1 MNDKGYT
8 VHCIAIQETWLCENN
23 VLLPHLEIHGY
34 NFVYSPCRISRHSGV
49 AFYLLSQFSYEI
61 VPNNTE
67 FETFECITLKV
78 SSSKDKFIISNIYR
92 PPRDNLNVFNTEL
105 EMLLELTK
113 HQDNIALVGDFNINL
128 LSINSSHASQAF
140 LDLTLSYG
148 LCPMITLPSR
158 VAPTAANLI
167 DNIFIKC
174 KNIVQSH
181 KSFILVETLSDHY
194 AVFSS
199 LQCKIDDQRKVSGIK
214 HTVFRKQGEKEFSL
228 FKSKLDNI
236 NFNRIIDFSPNA
248 DPNINYSK
256 LNTTLTDLSNSCFP
270 LKRQRINRRRHKLN
284 PWMTDSLLRCV
295 NKKVYLY
302 KQMKNTPITDP
313 SHAQKANTFKAYDSM
328 LKRIIRARK
337 KEYHCLYFEKNSN
350 DIRKTWFG
358 IKKLITNN
366 VDNSTQIEF
375 VNGNETIS
383 DSHLV
388 AAHFNDYFSSIG
400 EVFASRI
407 QEVPTASF
415 NDYLTRNIISE
426 FHFKPLSNEEVS
438 KIIDGLNSKNSSGH
452 DGVSVRLLKYVKH
465 TLLDTLTCII
475 NQSIFHGTFPDE
487 LKIAKVTPIY
497 KNGKKENIGNYRP
510 ISVLPSVS
518 KVFEKALANQ
528 LTDYLEENKYLPSN
542 QYAYRSLHSTEHASL
557 EFVDKLLKMLD
568 DDQVPLSVFIDLS
581 KAFDTLDHTILLEK
595 LKYYGV
601 MNKSLQLLSSYL
613 ENRKQYVYWNN
624 SASEYKDITIG
635 VPQGSILGPLLF
647 ILYMSDF
654 QFSSN
659 IFEFVCYAD
668 DTTLYTNR
676 NTDELVLN
684 SEINKVANWLKL
696 NKLSINPKKTKLM
709 TFSYRRNIPDP
720 SIYLD
725 NEKIAS
731 VDEFNFL
738 GLTLDKHLSWKPHIN
753 KIVNKLSRT
762 NFILSKLK
770 NFLPI
775 NILRLMYF
783 SLFQCHLN
791 FGILN
796 WGHTITSSDILT
808 KLQKRSIRIITNS
821 PYRCHTTPLFKALDI
836 LKLSDLFYLFQL
848 KFLYN
853 FSNKLLPTYFLHHM
867 HLEYVR
873 EIHPYNTRYNTARIP
888 IAKKIKSEKCIRFYL
903 CVVTNN
909 SPRIIL
915 DKTKTHSLDGFSS
928 YVKKYVIHNYSVS
941 CELDNCYICHNVA

>member
-1 MNDKGYT
+1 MANLNDAILLNYGGTDNNYLGYILENPNDNNVHDTVQIPLNLIKMSPYTTYDDIAQFHSIDNFNIMSLNCRSINSCIVNLRNSIQLMNDKGYT

-128 LSINSSHASQAF
+128 LSINSSHTSQAF

-350 DIRKTWFG
+350 DIRKTWYG
-358 IKKLITNN
+358 IN
-366 VDNSTQIEF
+366 
-375 VNGNETIS
+375 
-383 DSHLV
+383 
-388 AAHFNDYFSSIG
+388 
-400 EVFASRI
+400 
-407 QEVPTASF
+407 
-415 NDYLTRNIISE
+415 
-426 FHFKPLSNEEVS
+426 
-438 KIIDGLNSKNSSGH
+438 
-452 DGVSVRLLKYVKH
+452 
-465 TLLDTLTCII
+465 
-475 NQSIFHGTFPDE
+475 
-487 LKIAKVTPIY
+487 
-497 KNGKKENIGNYRP
+497 P
-510 ISVLPSVS
+510 IS
-518 KVFEKALANQ
+518 
-528 LTDYLEENKYLPSN
+528 
-542 QYAYRSLHSTEHASL
+542 
-557 EFVDKLLKMLD
+557 
-568 DDQVPLSVFIDLS
+568 
-581 KAFDTLDHTILLEK
+581 
-595 LKYYGV
+595 
-601 MNKSLQLLSSYL
+601 
-613 ENRKQYVYWNN
+613 
-624 SASEYKDITIG
+624 
-635 VPQGSILGPLLF
+635 
-647 ILYMSDF
+647 
-654 QFSSN
+654 
-659 IFEFVCYAD
+659 
-668 DTTLYTNR
+668 
-676 NTDELVLN
+676 
-684 SEINKVANWLKL
+684 
-696 NKLSINPKKTKLM
+696 
-709 TFSYRRNIPDP
+709 
-720 SIYLD
+720 
-725 NEKIAS
+725 
-731 VDEFNFL
+731 
-738 GLTLDKHLSWKPHIN
+738 
-753 KIVNKLSRT
+753 
-762 NFILSKLK
+762 
-770 NFLPI
+770 
-775 NILRLMYF
+775 
-783 SLFQCHLN
+783 
-791 FGILN
+791 
-796 WGHTITSSDILT
+796 
-808 KLQKRSIRIITNS
+808 
-821 PYRCHTTPLFKALDI
+821 
-836 LKLSDLFYLFQL
+836 
-848 KFLYN
+848 
-853 FSNKLLPTYFLHHM
+853 
-867 HLEYVR
+867 
-873 EIHPYNTRYNTARIP
+873 
-888 IAKKIKSEKCIRFYL
+888 
-903 CVVTNN
+903 
-909 SPRIIL
+909 
-915 DKTKTHSLDGFSS
+915 
-928 YVKKYVIHNYSVS
+928 
-941 CELDNCYICHNVA
+941 HNVSAN